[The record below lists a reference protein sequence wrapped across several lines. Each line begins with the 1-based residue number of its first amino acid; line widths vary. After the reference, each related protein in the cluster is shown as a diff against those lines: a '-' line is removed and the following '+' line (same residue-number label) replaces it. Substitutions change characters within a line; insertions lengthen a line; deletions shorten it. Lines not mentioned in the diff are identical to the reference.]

1 MKTYIVDSFTDRPFA
16 GNPAGVCIV
25 SSSLSDDV
33 MLNIASE
40 LGFSETAFIRQT
52 KDESSYSIRFFTPV
66 KEVPL
71 CGHAT
76 LAAAK
81 VLFSDHAIDTVS
93 FLNINNDE
101 FTVVAREQNMLMTLP
116 RYGTVPAAVPDAMLR
131 ALGLAQVE
139 NVVFNEETQILLLE
153 ISDADLLASLTP
165 NYAALLK
172 SHDSIYGVLVT
183 APSADE
189 DYDYHCRFFWPWSG
203 TDEDPATGGTQT
215 FLAPYWSDRLN
226 RKKLRSFQSSARTGS
241 LSVEVTDSK
250 VLITCKAVIV
260 WRGETTSLV
269 G

>member
-16 GNPAGVCIV
+16 GNPAGVCILTRTLG
-25 SSSLSDDV
+25 SDV
-33 MLNIASE
+33 MLNVAQE

-52 KDESSYSIRFFTPV
+52 KDESNYSIRFFTPK

-81 VLFSDHAIDTVS
+81 VLFDDFGTDAVS
-93 FLNINNDE
+93 FLNINGDD
-101 FTVVAREQNMLMTLP
+101 FTVRASEQRMLMTLP
-116 RYGTVPAAVPDAMLR
+116 RYDTVPAAVPEAMLQ

-139 NVVFNEETQILLLE
+139 NVAFNEETQILLLQIGDTE
-153 ISDADLLASLTP
+153 SLARLTP
-165 NYAALLK
+165 NYAALLQ

-183 APSADE
+183 AASEND

-215 FLAPYWSDRLN
+215 FLAPYWSGRLN
-226 RKKLRSFQSSARTGS
+226 KNELLCFQSSARTGS
-241 LSVEVTDSK
+241 LSVEVADTK
-250 VLITCKAVIV
+250 VQISCQAVLV
-260 WRGETTSLV
+260 WRGETACALS
-269 G
+269 